1 MAELS
6 TLGAVIK
13 GAYES
18 QPDTNAYNNSEK
30 TKVTNVRA
38 ELTALQTAFDA
49 ITVVSTTD
57 ASDLAT
63 AITLVNA
70 LKVKLNQLI
79 VASQT

>member
-13 GAYES
+13 GAYEA
-18 QPDTNAYNNSEK
+18 QPDTNAYNNAEK
-30 TKVTNVRA
+30 TKVTNVRS
-38 ELTALQTAFDA
+38 ELTALQSAFDA

-70 LKVKLNQLI
+70 LKAKLNQLI

>member
-13 GAYES
+13 GAYEA
-18 QPDTNAYNNSEK
+18 QPDTNAYNNAEK
-30 TKVTNVRA
+30 TKVTNVRS
-38 ELTALQTAFDA
+38 ELTALQSAFDA